1 MILWTIV
8 PEEIIFAGQ
17 NQPVSAYE
25 EIEYLGQKVMVE
37 KIAQNEFRVVR
48 LLTTIPANYLRSEL
62 QPGTVI
68 SYKPVIEALSSS

>member
-17 NQPVSAYE
+17 NQPMPAYE
-25 EIEYLGQKVMVE
+25 ELEYSGQTVMAE
-37 KIAQNEFRVVR
+37 KISQNQFRVVR
-48 LLTTIPANYLRSEL
+48 LLTTVPSDYLRSEL

-68 SYKPVIEALSSS
+68 TCKPVAEALS